1 LVATDTSGATKISSA
16 LTVTTLVP
24 AISAGLVPTFGSPT
38 ALNNY
43 TSYTV
48 QITNYNSAF
57 TWNASASAG
66 NASIS
71 NTGLVTVS
79 SWPEATSS
87 TLTVSTSRIGYQN
100 GSASIVANCDL
111 SPLIQAQDI
120 TATLSG
126 STLTVNV
133 PNPRGWSWSVI
144 WDGTVQRTGITSFPL
159 TITGFATNKNIQLAA
174 IDSTSNYGYSRV
186 FLPSVAV
193 APATMWKDSYALNGT
208 VIGPGR
214 GGVWEIG
221 ISNATSLR
229 LTASSPDAPSIVSNF
244 SQSWGG
250 NVVIS
255 TASYAGEPGKLLYQG
270 AIYVPSGTPNTTFTL
285 TWTATNSAGVSTTFS
300 GGTFTTN

>member
-1 LVATDTSGATKISSA
+1 
-16 LTVTTLVP
+16 
-24 AISAGLVPTFGSPT
+24 
-38 ALNNY
+38 
-43 TSYTV
+43 
-48 QITNYNSAF
+48 
-57 TWNASASAG
+57 
-66 NASIS
+66 
-71 NTGLVTVS
+71 
-79 SWPEATSS
+79 
-87 TLTVSTSRIGYQN
+87 
-100 GSASIVANCDL
+100 
-111 SPLIQAQDI
+111 
-120 TATLSG
+120 
-126 STLTVNV
+126 
-133 PNPRGWSWSVI
+133 
-144 WDGTVQRTGITSFPL
+144 
-159 TITGFATNKNIQLAA
+159 
-174 IDSTSNYGYSRV
+174 
-186 FLPSVAV
+186 
-193 APATMWKDSYALNGT
+193 MWKDSYALNGT